1 MNIVKFNK
9 SIHDYRYILAFDI
22 AKHQTGWALID
33 LSDPNIVSYGAI
45 VTEKGNEWADFY
57 AKSKSVMDLVR
68 REFGSQFFVIKERL
82 PNQAGKFSTIATLQG
97 LAGAH
102 AIFDLVCAHS
112 EVDVYDADGIHSISV
127 KSYFKSLTEKDKPDK
142 ADIANAIRHI
152 SSVWEEFDNYDI
164 TDAAAC
170 AIALVNKKWNA
181 DIAQKVKE
189 LKSEQKKYKTEK
201 KHLEIQSEI
210 DRILGLKIWEG

>member
-33 LSDPNIVSYGAI
+33 LENINIVSYGTI
-45 VTEKGNEWADFY
+45 VTEQGNEWADFY
-57 AKSKSVMDLVR
+57 AKAKAVMDLVR
-68 REFGSQFFVIKERL
+68 DGVGGQFFIIKERL
-82 PNQAGKFSTIATLQG
+82 PNQAGRFSTIATLQG

-112 EVDVYDADGIHSISV
+112 NVDVYDCDGIHSISV

-142 ADIANAIRHI
+142 ADVADAVKHI
-152 SSVWEEFDNYDI
+152 TAYYGEFENYDI

-170 AIALVNKKWNA
+170 AIALINKKWNA
-181 DIAQKVKE
+181 DIAQKIKD

-201 KHLEIQSEI
+201 KRLEVQSEI
-210 DRILGLKIWEG
+210 DRISELKIFGG